1 MIDLVKR
8 IYLVLDD
15 DKFAKLLAK
24 KGDKT
29 WEEFLIDC
37 HLREESDPRKKKGE
51 EKGGRN
57 SQEEVLV

>member
-1 MIDLVKR
+1 VIDLVKR

-24 KGDKT
+24 KGNKT

-37 HLREESDPRKKKGE
+37 HLSEGSDPRRKEE
-51 EKGGRN
+51 EKRERN
-57 SQEEVLV
+57 NQEETNV

>member
-1 MIDLVKR
+1 VIDLVKR

-15 DKFAKLLAK
+15 DKFSKLLAK

-37 HLREESDPRKKKGE
+37 HLSEMSNSPKKKDE
-51 EKGGRN
+51 EKH
-57 SQEEVLV
+57 E

>member
-1 MIDLVKR
+1 VIGLVKR

-24 KGDKT
+24 KGNKT

-37 HLREESDPRKKKGE
+37 HLSEESDPRRKE
-51 EKGGRN
+51 EKKRERDN
-57 SQEEVLV
+57 QEEANV